1 MDIIKKSCEMEW
13 FADRV
18 RESRFTL
25 SEHVIR
31 YLMAGKVTVRDIETA
46 LLDGRVLEEHR
57 HSTRGASYLVLGVS
71 KVKRPLHVMCADG
84 GNGGL
89 MVLFAYVPAPPI
101 WTTPTRRNDSGGH
114 NMADPFSTCFF
125 CGGEMKTITV
135 GNFDYRL
142 EGKLYV
148 IKKVPAGL
156 CLQCGEKYIE
166 AEVGRKMNALIE
178 EQRFTRTEQVDVID
192 YQ

>member
-1 MDIIKKSCEMEW
+1 MKKLREMEW

-18 RESRFTL
+18 RKSRFTL

-31 YLMAGKVTVRDIETA
+31 YLMAGKVAVRDIEAA
-46 LLDGRVLEEHR
+46 LLGGRVLEEHR
-57 HSTRGASYLVLGVS
+57 HTVRGVSYLVLGVS
-71 KVKRPLHVMCADG
+71 SGKPIHVMCADG

-89 MVLFAYVPAPPI
+89 VVLFAYVPAPPI
-101 WTTPTRRNDSGGH
+101 WISSTRKRGSEGE
-114 NMADPFSTCFF
+114 NMENPFGRCFF

-142 EGKLYV
+142 EGQLYV

-166 AEVGRKMNALIE
+166 AEVGRRMNALIE
-178 EQRFTRTEQVDVID
+178 EKRFTRTEQVDVID